1 MEILYS
7 GVRKMKK
14 FEFKLNK
21 VLEVRQIEEDQA
33 QNRLLEA
40 QQKERDIKEEILN
53 LQEKQNDLYQYLR
66 NNEGI
71 TLEENMLY
79 RKFIQINRQNIK
91 DSEKSLLA
99 QQEEVRLLRG
109 DFLEKRKKR
118 EVLEKLKEKNYKH
131 YYKEM
136 LLKEQKVLDEIG
148 IRAQGI
154 RGYN

>member
-1 MEILYS
+1 
-7 GVRKMKK
+7 MKK

-40 QQKERDIKEEILN
+40 QQKERNIKKEILS
-53 LQEKQNDLYQYLR
+53 LQDKQNDLYQYLR
-66 NNEGI
+66 DQEGI

-79 RKFIQINRQNIK
+79 RGFIQKNRQNIK
-91 DSEKSLLA
+91 NSEKSLFA
-99 QQEEVRLLRG
+99 QQEEVRLVRG

-118 EVLEKLKEKNYKH
+118 EVLKKLKEKNYKR

-148 IRAQGI
+148 SRAQGI

>member
-1 MEILYS
+1 
-7 GVRKMKK
+7 MKK

-21 VLEVRQIEEDQA
+21 VLEVRQLEEDQA
-33 QNRLLEA
+33 QNLLIEA
-40 QQKERDIKEEILN
+40 QEKERNIKEEILS
-53 LQEKQNDLYQYLR
+53 LQDKQNDLYQYLR

-99 QQEEVRLLRG
+99 QQEEVRLVRG

-118 EVLEKLKEKNYKH
+118 EVLEKLKEKNYKR

-148 IRAQGI
+148 NRTQGI

>member
-1 MEILYS
+1 
-7 GVRKMKK
+7 MKK